1 MPAEHLTSVAKKIIN
16 DLFPNRQE
24 SLNGSVANADEE
36 EDEEAMAVDA
46 PSAVMAAAA
55 DSAKESTQANNE
67 ASTVKCT

>member
-1 MPAEHLTSVAKKIIN
+1 MTSVAKKIIN

-46 PSAVMAAAA
+46 PSAVVAAAAA